1 MAQITL
7 PQGIASI
14 SGKIGNIVFYFRSG
28 KQYARRLDK
37 RLISTEALSK
47 RCREIIE
54 PLSGVIAPPS
64 RCYHRR
70 KPCQTRRGQIINL
83 NLNPSHVSRE

>member
-14 SGKIGNIVFYFRSG
+14 SGKIGNIVFYFCNG

-54 PLSGVIAPPS
+54 PLSGV
-64 RCYHRR
+64 
-70 KPCQTRRGQIINL
+70 
-83 NLNPSHVSRE
+83 LNPHEAARG

>member
-14 SGKIGNIVFYFRSG
+14 SGKIGNIVFYFRNG

-54 PLSGVIAPPS
+54 PLSGVIAPPEIDLRS
-64 RCYHRR
+64 DLLH
-70 KPCQTRRGQIINL
+70 PFRG
-83 NLNPSHVSRE
+83 PGGVAE